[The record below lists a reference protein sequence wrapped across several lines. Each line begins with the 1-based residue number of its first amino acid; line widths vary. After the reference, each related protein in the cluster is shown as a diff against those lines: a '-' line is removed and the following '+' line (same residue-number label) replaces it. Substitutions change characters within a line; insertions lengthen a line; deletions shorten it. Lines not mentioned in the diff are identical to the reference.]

1 MSNVAYPKGFGNQHF
16 FNVFYFKDS
25 PDIKQG
31 QLVNSNT
38 PRIEPK
44 LSVDKQMEEPEKAPK
59 ILYQASEDV
68 RAALPVE
75 LMEDDQDQEEQPENC
90 INQDGTHICPG
101 TGLNHETIDDLES
114 GEKIGK
120 ENLLLKQY

>member
-1 MSNVAYPKGFGNQHF
+1 MPNVAYPKGFGNQHF

-25 PDIKQG
+25 PDSKQG

-44 LSVDKQMEEPEKAPK
+44 LSIDKQMEEPEKAPK
-59 ILYQASEDV
+59 KLYQASEDV

-75 LMEDDQDQEEQPENC
+75 LMEEDQVEQPESC

-101 TGLNHETIDDLES
+101 VGLNHETMDDFES
-114 GEKIGK
+114 GEKIGTA
-120 ENLLLKQY
+120 NLLFKQY